1 MKISERIK
9 KDWPI
14 LLLMMIVLVVSIVL
28 YPSLPEKVPSHWNI
42 KGEID
47 AYSSKLFGVLG
58 INMMNIGMYFLFII
72 LPNLDPRRE
81 NYVKFGS
88 AYNLIRYV
96 MHLFFVMMQIVILT
110 ASFGYEVDVAFL
122 ITVGVGIMFLLLG
135 NVMGKIKHNY
145 FVGIKTPWTL
155 ADERV
160 WVKTHRFAAPLW
172 VIGGLVVI
180 ISAFFGG
187 IASFITLMV
196 VLVIMVIIP
205 FIYSY
210 KCFKEFK

>member
-1 MKISERIK
+1 MKLSERIK

-58 INMMNIGMYFLFII
+58 INMMNIVMYFLFII

-81 NYVKFGS
+81 NYMKFGS

-122 ITVGVGIMFLLLG
+122 ITVGVGIMFVLLG

-160 WVKTHRFAAPLW
+160 WVKTHRFSAPLW
-172 VIGGLVVI
+172 VVGGIIVI

-187 IASFITLMV
+187 MASFITLMIV
-196 VLVIMVIIP
+196 TVAMVIIP
-205 FIYSY
+205 LVYSY
-210 KCFKEFK
+210 KCFKEIK